1 MMTRKEFDDHQ
12 LVLWH
17 DLNFGYCS
25 TYSLTHWVA
34 GKVYASVNTHIV
46 ALEGEDAYY
55 TFSIEKEHATNDDL
69 LLLYKEGKN
78 VDLGTLDGAFVR
90 TFKFAETDEL
100 MHKYYNAVNAKDEK
114 KAQKY
119 IEELYRIYIY

>member
-1 MMTRKEFDDHQ
+1 MVTRKEFDDHQ
-12 LVLWH
+12 LVLW
-17 DLNFGYCS
+17 DDMNSGDCN

-34 GKVYASVNTHIV
+34 GKVYASANTHIV
-46 ALEGEDAYY
+46 ALEGEEAYY

-69 LLLYKEGKN
+69 LRLYKEGKT

-90 TFKFAETDEL
+90 TFEFAETDKL
-100 MHKYYNAVNAKDEK
+100 MHKYYMAINAKNEK
-114 KAQKY
+114 KAQEY